1 MLRVIERILPR
12 SLHRTALR
20 RAHAI
25 RHRWRHFAKLPLAG
39 VSVFVTD
46 MEGRLLLVRHSY
58 GPGGWALPGGG
69 MGRRE
74 EPLDAAA
81 REVREEVG
89 CLLESTR
96 VLEKIEE
103 TISGSPHTAWLVAG
117 ITRDH
122 PRPDKR
128 EVIEAR
134 FFPLHSLPEP
144 QSEFTRKRIAA
155 WRSSLR

>member
-1 MLRVIERILPR
+1 MFHLIPR
-12 SLHRTALR
+12 PLHRAALR
-20 RAHAI
+20 LAHAI
-25 RHRWRHFAKLPLAG
+25 RHRWRRFTKLPLAG

-69 MGRRE
+69 MGRNE
-74 EPLDAAA
+74 EPLAAAA
-81 REVREEVG
+81 REVGEEVG
-89 CLLESTR
+89 CSLEAVR
-96 VLEKIEE
+96 VVERIEE

-117 ITRDH
+117 TTRDY
-122 PRPDKR
+122 PRPDRR

-144 QSEFTRKRIAA
+144 QSALTRKRIDA
-155 WRSSLR
+155 WRRRPR